1 MVATSQ
7 MKSMLWHIIVDDVF
21 VLGRWVMDNLVIL
34 GVIVFFYEVR
44 MPFNG
49 NMAFFEEIANEIVS
63 RSNNAPTA
71 HFHPTALGT

>member
-1 MVATSQ
+1 
-7 MKSMLWHIIVDDVF
+7 
-21 VLGRWVMDNLVIL
+21 MDHLVVL

-49 NMAFFEEIANEIVS
+49 NMAFFEEIVNEIVS

-71 HFHPTALGT
+71 HFLPTALGT